1 MNIRFAADDDIPA
14 IVRFNHRL
22 RASGREEQISS
33 RLSLPGEARCRPAG
47 FPVHRRTMIAEDGRE
62 VRAAVL
68 LYHNNVFIH
77 GKKRDFCWLDM
88 PISEGII
95 DRRYSLAIIQLLKAV
110 SRYEPF
116 LMSTGAGPE
125 DKDSFRLLTKFDWR
139 HHVVPFFFYPVKVTK
154 VLLGMS
160 YFKRHAKLRFG
171 ALLGAYSGLGAGLS
185 GLLALRR
192 RIDAVL
198 SGYER
203 SVEKTFGAWADR
215 VFEDSLPDYGVAMRS
230 DATTLNI
237 LHPPD
242 KPGLTRLRVRRK
254 WAKRGAGQ
262 DAGQD
267 AGWILVANKH
277 MENNHYFGDLKVGTL
292 VDGFGRAADAP
303 ALVAAG
309 IDHLAETGA
318 DIIVANFSHEAWVK
332 ACRRSG
338 MLAGPDSYYHFVSPG
353 GSPLFEDTCPP
364 RAIHMARGHSDGMWS
379 LV

>member
-14 IVRFNHRL
+14 VVRFNRRL
-22 RASGREEQISS
+22 REGGRGEEQITL
-33 RLSLPGEARCRPAG
+33 RLSLPGEARYRPAG
-47 FPVHRRTMIAEDGRE
+47 FPVYRRMMIAEDGRE

-68 LYHNNVFIH
+68 LYHNNIFIR

-95 DRRYSLAIIQLLKAV
+95 DRRYSLAIVQLVKAV

-139 HHVVPFFFYPVKVTK
+139 HHAVPFFFYPVKVTK
-154 VLLGMS
+154 VLLGAR
-160 YFKRHAKLRFG
+160 YFKKHAQLRYC

-192 RIDAVL
+192 RVDAIF

-203 SVEKTFGAWADR
+203 SVEEAFGAWADR
-215 VFEDSLPDYGVAMRS
+215 IFEDCLPDYGVAMRS

-254 WAKRGAGQ
+254 VAKR

-267 AGWILVANKH
+267 AGWILVASKQ
-277 MENNHYFGDLKVGTL
+277 MKNNHYFGDLKVGTL
-292 VDGFGRAADAP
+292 VDGFGRAADAS

-309 IDHLAETGA
+309 INYLTETGV
-318 DIIVANFSHEAWVK
+318 DIIVANFSHASWIE

-338 MLAGPDSYYHFVSPG
+338 MIAGPDNYYHFVSPG
-353 GSPLFEDTCPP
+353 GSPLFEDACPS
-364 RAIHMARGHSDGMWS
+364 REIHMARGHSDGMWS

>member
-1 MNIRFAADDDIPA
+1 M
-14 IVRFNHRL
+14 
-22 RASGREEQISS
+22 
-33 RLSLPGEARCRPAG
+33 
-47 FPVHRRTMIAEDGRE
+47 MIAEDGRE
-62 VRAAVL
+62 IRAAVL
-68 LYHNNVFIH
+68 LYHNNIFIH

-95 DRRYSLAIIQLLKAV
+95 DRRYSLAIVQLIKAV
-110 SRYEPF
+110 SRYESF

-139 HHVVPFFFYPVKVTK
+139 HHAVPFFFYPVKVTK
-154 VLLGMS
+154 ALLGVR
-160 YFKRHAKLRFG
+160 YFKKHAHLRYG
-171 ALLGAYSGLGAGLS
+171 ALLGAYSGLGAVFS

-192 RIDAVL
+192 RIDAIL

-203 SVEKTFGAWADR
+203 SVEEGFGAWADR
-215 VFEDSLPDYGVAMRS
+215 IFEDCHPDYGVAMRS

-254 WAKRGAGQ
+254 GAKR
-262 DAGQD
+262 DAGRD
-267 AGWILVANKH
+267 AGWILVACKQ
-277 MENNHYFGDLKVGTL
+277 MKNNHHFSDLKVGTL
-292 VDGFGRAADAP
+292 VDGFGRAADAL

-309 IDHLAETGA
+309 INHLAETGV
-318 DIIVANFSHEAWVK
+318 DIIVANFSHAAWIE
-332 ACRRSG
+332 ACRCSG
-338 MLAGPDSYYHFVSPG
+338 MIAGPDNYYHFVSPG

-364 RAIHMARGHSDGMWS
+364 REIHMARGHSDGMWG

>member
-1 MNIRFAADDDIPA
+1 M
-14 IVRFNHRL
+14 
-22 RASGREEQISS
+22 
-33 RLSLPGEARCRPAG
+33 
-47 FPVHRRTMIAEDGRE
+47 MIAEDGRE
-62 VRAAVL
+62 VRAAVM
-68 LYHNNVFIH
+68 LYHNNIFIH
-77 GKKRDFCWLDM
+77 GKRRDFCWLDM

-95 DRRYSLAIIQLLKAV
+95 DRRYSLAIVKLVKTALG
-110 SRYEPF
+110 YEPF
-116 LMSTGAGPE
+116 LMSTGAGPV
-125 DKDSFRLLTKFDWR
+125 DKVSFQILTRLNWR
-139 HHVVPFFFYPVKVTK
+139 NRVVPFFFYPVKVTK
-154 VLLGMS
+154 VLLGLS
-160 YFKRHAKLRFG
+160 YFKKHAKLRYG

-185 GLLALRR
+185 GLLALSR
-192 RIDAVL
+192 RIAPCL
-198 SGYER
+198 SGYEY
-203 SVEKTFGAWADR
+203 SMEKAFDDWANR
-215 VFEDSLPDYGVAMRS
+215 IFEDCLPDYGVAMRS

-242 KPGLTRLRVRRK
+242 IPSLTRLRVRRK
-254 WAKRGAGQ
+254 GAKRGQGR

-267 AGWILVANKH
+267 AGWILVANKQ
-277 MENNHYFGDLKVGTL
+277 MENNHHFGDLKVGTL

-309 IDHLAETGA
+309 IDHLVETGA

-364 RAIHMARGHSDGMWS
+364 REIHMARGHSDAMWS